1 LPDKAREKMIG
12 ELLTKYWAVIWA
24 VLTTIGLVIMALL
37 SKTYAKQETVVTLQQ
52 KVNSLESSLN
62 QLPTEK
68 ELHQLNLE
76 ISGLRGELQSLVP
89 RLDQVQ
95 KLSDLLLENEL
106 KERKSS

>member
-1 LPDKAREKMIG
+1 MIG
-12 ELLTKYWAVIWA
+12 ELLAKYWAVIWS
-24 VLTTIGLVIMALL
+24 VLTTIGLVVMALL
-37 SKTYAKQETVVTLQQ
+37 SKTYAKQESVITLQQ
-52 KVNSLESSLN
+52 KVDTLENSMS

-68 ELHQLNLE
+68 ELHKLNLE
-76 ISGLRGELQSLVP
+76 ISGLRGELRSFAP